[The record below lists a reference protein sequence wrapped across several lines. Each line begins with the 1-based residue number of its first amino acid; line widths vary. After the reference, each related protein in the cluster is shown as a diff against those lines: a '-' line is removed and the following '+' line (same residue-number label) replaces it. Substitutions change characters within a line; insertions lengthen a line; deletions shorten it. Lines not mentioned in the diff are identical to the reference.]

1 MTKKSRQKPGSPI
14 NIFAIAAGI
23 LLHAPMRRKMM
34 AGLCFATV
42 VLAGIGLFTRHTIEQ
57 HPVAHLALWIA
68 VCFLCFASFLLA
80 LYDFLILMRRYRKL

>member
-1 MTKKSRQKPGSPI
+1 MTKTPRRKPGYLATI
-14 NIFAIAAGI
+14 TAIAASI

-34 AGLCFATV
+34 AVLCFATV
-42 VLAGIGLFTRHTIEQ
+42 LLAGIGLFTRHTIEQ
-57 HPVAHLALWIA
+57 HPIAHLALWIA